1 MPGIEGTSGN
11 KGPMFRQP
19 STTHMTAT
27 VQVLGRLMG
36 SADLFAARWEEGLP
50 GSLAAGRA
58 PSFGL
63 NTIVQRQQTFHEAVD
78 LLSHPDAPR
87 SEKSALG
94 RTMLTLALLSQVLGL
109 LLQGRHAHWPRVH
122 LRTG

>member
-1 MPGIEGTSGN
+1 
-11 KGPMFRQP
+11 
-19 STTHMTAT
+19 
-27 VQVLGRLMG
+27 MG
-36 SADLFAARWEEGLP
+36 SADLFAPRWEEGLP

-63 NTIVQRQQTFHEAVD
+63 NTIMQRQQTFQETVD

-94 RTMLTLALLSQVLGL
+94 KTMLALALLSQVSSGVPCSWMCPRQGKHALAQD
-109 LLQGRHAHWPRVH
+109 LQPACS
-122 LRTG
+122 